1 VTRWAVA
8 FALVA
13 AMLVFGFGVY
23 RAAGF
28 LRDESHAVRKPTE
41 VSAPTVA
48 GTLYLVQS
56 GAIYRFQKGSFTQ
69 ITSEDG
75 WMQASAAPFGQL
87 VAVRRQGNYSDLYL
101 LTREGR
107 QVAQLTH
114 DEARTVESNH
124 WAFYPRFSSDGR
136 TVFYDFDPKDVY
148 ATDRDDLAIFA
159 SPMNP
164 GGRAL
169 KWTQPNDYTGGD
181 VGPVPLRN
189 GALLY
194 TKYSIDDRSEVHA
207 QVWIQRRPGSPGL
220 ALTATDLGCAQ
231 PAVSP
236 DERLIAM
243 VCSKGSN
250 QSSDLVVAP
259 FDPDALTVG
268 APSTLVGDKLV
279 ASPAFSPDGK
289 TIAFLAPASPGGH
302 FQLWTVAASG
312 QAAPTSITS
321 MLGFDSTSAP
331 VWVEG

>member
-1 VTRWAVA
+1 
-8 FALVA
+8 
-13 AMLVFGFGVY
+13 
-23 RAAGF
+23 
-28 LRDESHAVRKPTE
+28 
-41 VSAPTVA
+41 
-48 GTLYLVQS
+48 
-56 GAIYRFQKGSFTQ
+56 
-69 ITSEDG
+69 
-75 WMQASAAPFGQL
+75 
-87 VAVRRQGNYSDLYL
+87 
-101 LTREGR
+101 
-107 QVAQLTH
+107 
-114 DEARTVESNH
+114 
-124 WAFYPRFSSDGR
+124 
-136 TVFYDFDPKDVY
+136 
-148 ATDRDDLAIFA
+148 
-159 SPMNP
+159 MNP

-220 ALTATDLGCAQ
+220 ALTAPDLGCAQ

-268 APSTLVGDKLV
+268 APSTLVRDKLV

-289 TIAFLAPASPGGH
+289 TIAFPRAGQPGRPLPAVDRSGLRTSGAHEHHQHAWLRLHVRPRLGGGVT
-302 FQLWTVAASG
+302 QRWN
-312 QAAPTSITS
+312 PRSIQS
-321 MLGFDSTSAP
+321 Q
-331 VWVEG
+331 